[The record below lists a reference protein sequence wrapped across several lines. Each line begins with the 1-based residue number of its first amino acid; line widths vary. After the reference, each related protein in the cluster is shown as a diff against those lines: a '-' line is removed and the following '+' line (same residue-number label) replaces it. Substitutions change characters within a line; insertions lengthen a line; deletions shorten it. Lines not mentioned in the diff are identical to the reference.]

1 MTATVVLDGMRI
13 RAILT
18 PVGAELH
25 TNPTVH
31 MLPPGSVE
39 EANVDDA
46 RKRSADG
53 TPVVRLVWIG
63 GSHGEAVQVDPIKPS

>member
-1 MTATVVLDGMRI
+1 MDLERLTATVVLDGMRI

-39 EANVDDA
+39 EAGPGA
-46 RKRSADG
+46 RR
-53 TPVVRLVWIG
+53 TPHTPSPFTPTV
-63 GSHGEAVQVDPIKPS
+63 PIPLLAHKP